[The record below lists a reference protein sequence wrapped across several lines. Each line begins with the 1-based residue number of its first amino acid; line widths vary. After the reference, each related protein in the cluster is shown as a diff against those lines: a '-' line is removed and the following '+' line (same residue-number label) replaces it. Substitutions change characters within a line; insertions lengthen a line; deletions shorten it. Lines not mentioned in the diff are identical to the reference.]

1 MNLHRLDDG
10 VTDGRGPHCCGL
22 VWEEKE
28 SRHGTDGA
36 TQGSVR
42 AGRMNYAGR
51 SAAPVG
57 VTANQQDAT
66 MTRLILPASAFV
78 AGHLILLALV
88 PISWSAG

>member
-22 VWEEKE
+22 AWEEKE
-28 SRHGTDGA
+28 RRHGTDGV
-36 TQGSVR
+36 TQGSAR
-42 AGRMNYAGR
+42 AGRMNLAGR
-51 SAAPVG
+51 SAALG

-88 PISWSAG
+88 LISWSAG

>member
-22 VWEEKE
+22 AWEEKE
-28 SRHGTDGA
+28 RRHGTDGV
-36 TQGSVR
+36 TQGSAR
-42 AGRMNYAGR
+42 AGRMNLAGR

-57 VTANQQDAT
+57 ATANRQDAT

-78 AGHLILLALV
+78 AGHLIPLALV
-88 PISWSAG
+88 LIAWSAG